1 MSSGSRRGRREATVR
16 LGSDGN
22 RGAGIVKIASATR
35 FAIPCLAMLIGL
47 LAGFGWRS
55 VADWT
60 DSPIRIDPGT
70 DLLSVLPDEVM
81 SLTFTTAALTL
92 TAQRSQRAARFAVQ
106 VTYADGRAP
115 RQCVASPDLA
125 AHLESLST
133 IVAQR
138 QVDLADV
145 AREFPRQIGRLD
157 IRGRIASEPPP
168 LVFLGAADSDAVAIA
183 VDGLW
188 AGHGGYAAVVRS
200 PSRAALAALAG
211 GCDTLA
217 RR

>member
-1 MSSGSRRGRREATVR
+1 M
-16 LGSDGN
+16 
-22 RGAGIVKIASATR
+22 KIASATR
-35 FAIPCLAMLIGL
+35 FAIPCLAMLVGL

-55 VADWT
+55 LADWT

-81 SLTFTTAALTL
+81 ALTYTTAALTV
-92 TAQRSQRAARFAVQ
+92 TAQRSQPAARFAVQ

-115 RQCVASPDLA
+115 RQCVASADLA
-125 AHLESLST
+125 AHLETFST

-138 QVDLADV
+138 QVDLADL

-157 IRGRIASEPPP
+157 MRGPIASEPPP
-168 LVFLGAADSDAVAIA
+168 SLVFLAAEDSDAVAVT
-183 VDGLW
+183 VDSLS

-200 PSRAALAALAG
+200 PSRAALATLAG

>member
-1 MSSGSRRGRREATVR
+1 M
-16 LGSDGN
+16 
-22 RGAGIVKIASATR
+22 R
-35 FAIPCLAMLIGL
+35 FAIPCLAMLVGL
-47 LAGFGWRS
+47 LAGFCWRS

-60 DSPIRIDPGT
+60 DSRIRIDPGT
-70 DLLSVLPDEVM
+70 ELFGVLPDEVM
-81 SLTFTTAALTL
+81 SLTYTTAALTL
-92 TAQRSQRAARFAVQ
+92 TAQRSQPAARFAVQ

-115 RQCVASPDLA
+115 RQCMASADLA
-125 AHLESLST
+125 AHLGPLST

-138 QVDLADV
+138 QVDLADL

-157 IRGRIASEPPP
+157 IRDRIASEPPP
-168 LVFLGAADSDAVAIA
+168 SLVFLAAADSDAVAVT
-183 VDGLW
+183 VDSLS

-200 PSRAALAALAG
+200 PLPAALAALAG

>member
-1 MSSGSRRGRREATVR
+1 M
-16 LGSDGN
+16 
-22 RGAGIVKIASATR
+22 KIASATR

-81 SLTFTTAALTL
+81 SLTYTTAALTL
-92 TAQRSQRAARFAVQ
+92 TAQRSQPAARFAVQ

-115 RQCVASPDLA
+115 RQCVASADLA
-125 AHLESLST
+125 EHLESLSM
-133 IVAQR
+133 IIAQR

-145 AREFPRQIGRLD
+145 TREFPRQIGRLD
-157 IRGRIASEPPP
+157 IRGRIAFEPPP
-168 LVFLGAADSDAVAIA
+168 VVFLAAADSDAVAVT
-183 VDGLW
+183 VDSLSV
-188 AGHGGYAAVVRS
+188 GHGGYAAVVRS

>member
-1 MSSGSRRGRREATVR
+1 M
-16 LGSDGN
+16 
-22 RGAGIVKIASATR
+22 KIASATR
-35 FAIPCLAMLIGL
+35 FVIPCLAMLVGL

>member
-1 MSSGSRRGRREATVR
+1 MK
-16 LGSDGN
+16 
-22 RGAGIVKIASATR
+22 IVSATR

-81 SLTFTTAALTL
+81 SLTYTTAALTL
-92 TAQRSQRAARFAVQ
+92 TAQRSQPAARFAVQ

-115 RQCVASPDLA
+115 RQCVASADLA
-125 AHLESLST
+125 AHLESFST

-138 QVDLADV
+138 QLDPADLA
-145 AREFPRQIGRLD
+145 RGFPQQIGRLD
-157 IRGRIASEPPP
+157 IRDRIASEPPP
-168 LVFLGAADSDAVAIA
+168 PVVFLAAADSDAVAIA

>member
-1 MSSGSRRGRREATVR
+1 
-16 LGSDGN
+16 
-22 RGAGIVKIASATR
+22 
-35 FAIPCLAMLIGL
+35 MLVGL

-81 SLTFTTAALTL
+81 SLTYTTAALTL
-92 TAQRSQRAARFAVQ
+92 TAQRSQPAARFAVQ

-168 LVFLGAADSDAVAIA
+168 VVFLAAADSDAVAVA
-183 VDGLW
+183 VDGVW
-188 AGHGGYAAVVRS
+188 VGHGGYAAVVRS

>member
-1 MSSGSRRGRREATVR
+1 
-16 LGSDGN
+16 
-22 RGAGIVKIASATR
+22 VKIASATR

-55 VADWT
+55 LADWT

-70 DLLSVLPDEVM
+70 EAFGVLPDEVM
-81 SLTFTTAALTL
+81 ALTYTTAALTL
-92 TAQRSQRAARFAVQ
+92 TAQRSQPAARFAVQ

-115 RQCVASPDLA
+115 RQCVASANLA
-125 AHLESLST
+125 GHLESFST

-138 QVDLADV
+138 QVDLADL

-157 IRGRIASEPPP
+157 IRDRMVSEPPPP
-168 LVFLGAADSDAVAIA
+168 LVFLGAADSDAVAVA
-183 VDGLW
+183 VDGVW
-188 AGHGGYAAVVRS
+188 VGHGGYAVVVRS

>member
-1 MSSGSRRGRREATVR
+1 
-16 LGSDGN
+16 
-22 RGAGIVKIASATR
+22 
-35 FAIPCLAMLIGL
+35 MLVGL

-55 VADWT
+55 LADWT

-70 DLLSVLPDEVM
+70 DLFSVLPDEVM
-81 SLTFTTAALTL
+81 SLTYTTAALTL
-92 TAQRSQRAARFAVQ
+92 TAQRSQPAARFAVQ

-115 RQCVASPDLA
+115 RQCVASADLA

-138 QVDLADV
+138 QVDLADL
-145 AREFPRQIGRLD
+145 AREFPRQVGRLD
-157 IRGRIASEPPP
+157 IRDRIASEPPP
-168 LVFLGAADSDAVAIA
+168 SLVFLAAADSDAVAVT
-183 VDGLW
+183 VDSLS

-217 RR
+217 GR

>member
-1 MSSGSRRGRREATVR
+1 M
-16 LGSDGN
+16 
-22 RGAGIVKIASATR
+22 KIASATR
-35 FAIPCLAMLIGL
+35 FVIPCLAMLVGL

-168 LVFLGAADSDAVAIA
+168 VVFLGAADSDAVAVA

>member
-1 MSSGSRRGRREATVR
+1 M
-16 LGSDGN
+16 
-22 RGAGIVKIASATR
+22 KIASATR

-157 IRGRIASEPPP
+157 IRDRIASEPPPP